1 MNPLKSFLLLLVTL
15 FAFEIP
21 PCFSVLSWEK
31 PSQPPLSGEPI
42 SLVSDPRDPA
52 KVLVASAH
60 QIFEETQ
67 GGAWKHLWEIQG
79 AQNEIRKLFYFKEA
93 PDSLFVLTQGG
104 VFRGD
109 LIQSLWGKIYDGK
122 SSEGEIP
129 LSFALLPE
137 DPDHWFL
144 GTNHG
149 LFESDDAGKT
159 WFRFSQFSEKQSIP
173 IIAFAANR
181 FFVAAKNRLFVSGDL
196 LHFKMIFSLSSPTLE
211 ETLEDP
217 TDDSLKEEV
226 LSSTPFT
233 TLISSEDIDPVL
245 WLGTTKGVFESRDSG
260 QSWSLLPTSGLREV
274 VIEHLVYARKS
285 RKLIAGTTKGIYA
298 FDSGKGSWTELFQGL
313 AQPTIFG
320 MAVLKGK
327 NDSLVA
333 NTPEGVMRYPL
344 TFEEIPTPSTWLV
357 SPERTKLFSELM
369 RMEPTSREVH
379 QAVIRYGNL
388 SQWKIKRW
396 QAESRL
402 SALAPTLSFGRDF
415 SQRNNIDVDRAD
427 VITRDTFI
435 DGPDDTT
442 ESWDMNVSWNFGDF
456 LWSSNQT
463 SIDSREK
470 LMVELRSDLLSEAT
484 RIYHERRRL
493 EMEFVFSPP
502 AAEREH
508 FERLIRLDEL
518 TSLLDAM
525 TDGFFSQRLARIY
538 SQRPDLYT
546 LWQYLHAGTE
556 KEPG

>member
-1 MNPLKSFLLLLVTL
+1 MNPSKLFLFLLVTL
-15 FAFEIP
+15 LAPGMPSDAAALTWERP
-21 PCFSVLSWEK
+21 P
-31 PSQPPLSGEPI
+31 QPPLSSEPI

-52 KVLVASAH
+52 KVLIASAH
-60 QIFEETQ
+60 QIYEETQ
-67 GGAWKHLWEIQG
+67 GGTWKHLWEIQG

-109 LIQSLWGKIYDGK
+109 LIQSRWGKIYDGK
-122 SSEGEIP
+122 SSEGELP

-144 GTNHG
+144 GTSRG

-181 FFVAAKNRLFVSGDL
+181 FFVAAKNRLFVSHDL

-211 ETLEDP
+211 ETLENP
-217 TDDSLKEEV
+217 AEDSFTEGLS
-226 LSSTPFT
+226 SSTPFT
-233 TLISSEDIDPVL
+233 TLISSGEIEPVL

-260 QSWSLLPTSGLREV
+260 KSWSLLPTSGLREV
-274 VIEHLVYARKS
+274 AIEHLVYARKS
-285 RKLIAGTTKGIYA
+285 RKLIAGTAKGIYV

-313 AQPTIFG
+313 AQHAIFG
-320 MAVLKGK
+320 MAVLEGEK
-327 NDSLVA
+327 DSLVA

-357 SPERTKLFSELM
+357 SPERTKLFSELI

-402 SALAPTLSFGRDF
+402 SALAPTLSLGRDF

-442 ESWDMNVSWNFGDF
+442 ESWDMNVSWDFGDF

-470 LMVELRSDLLSEAT
+470 LMVELRNDLLSEAT

-538 SQRPDLYT
+538 SQRPDLYG
-546 LWQYLHAGTE
+546 LWQYPHTGTE